1 MATFKT
7 RTGRLLKVKD
17 QVIIDRLRTLNGLVE
32 IEGEKTEKEIRSELF
47 AQIALLDVKQPAK
60 NAKTDDLKA
69 IIEANN
75 K

>member
-47 AQIALLDVKQPAK
+47 AQITLLDVKQPAK
-60 NAKTDDLKA
+60 NAKTDDLRA
-69 IIEANN
+69 IIEAN